1 MIPWGHAARLNDAD
15 NLDRQSQLLAGS
27 PSHRESLDPGV
38 WPCEPTA
45 MTSPDGQ
52 A

>member
-27 PSHRESLDPGV
+27 PSHRESLDPGGMAV
-38 WPCEPTA
+38 RTDSDDI
-45 MTSPDGQ
+45 T
-52 A
+52 